1 GLAGSG
7 RHEEALAFLEP
18 LVALGLEFG
27 TILPFTARAVNI
39 LAGVLR
45 DVHAFDE
52 ARERNHE
59 GAELAAR
66 AAFPI
71 AVVQSGV
78 DLLFTDLAVGEI
90 GKAEA
95 AWPKL
100 WEAAQNLRGFHQW
113 LVSGRLEAARAE
125 ILLRLGAYEAAA
137 QEAARAVT
145 SASLRGR
152 LKYEIAARTVLAE
165 ALAGLGRSADGTAEA
180 RAASAAAEALGH
192 PPSSWLATATLSRLL
207 AAAGDEE

>member
-1 GLAGSG
+1 MCL
-7 RHEEALAFLEP
+7 
-18 LVALGLEFG
+18 
-27 TILPFTARAVNI
+27 
-39 LAGVLR
+39 
-45 DVHAFDE
+45 

-207 AAAGDEE
+207 AAAGDEEGSEQALTRTDEAVRAFAATLSEARRTVFLSSPSLPSILKT